1 MNRYDTMNNADKN
14 STDGEFKVQGA
25 ASKSELKVHKPARR
39 AAARA
44 IFRSKYPE
52 MAFLKV
58 EEVEGMLSCTR
69 NLLYALEKKG
79 QFPNRIRI
87 SHQCV
92 RYRMSDIQNWIA
104 KQQDWADALAAS
116 VVEDGGQTNE

>member
-1 MNRYDTMNNADKN
+1 MDNADKN
-14 STDGEFKVQGA
+14 SADGESGITEPHY
-25 ASKSELKVHKPARR
+25 KSEIKSQRPARR
-39 AAARA
+39 AATRA
-44 IFRSKYPE
+44 IFRTKYPE

-69 NLLYALEKKG
+69 NLLYALEKKS